1 LSRNTYVLLK
11 IQYIYK
17 KGFTVHSKPFFIA
30 EKQKTMILS
39 KHSNAEKELPLRGQG
54 GFFVTTT
61 SKRQLAD
68 TITPVGVF
76 LKLRGHFKNSVI
88 LESADYHGK
97 EHGYSHIAVDPVA
110 SIIIDNE
117 EVSQTFPDGST
128 ENYKFSN
135 RKEAIQALLNFANRF
150 EYNRQPS
157 DAPMANGLFGHISYD
172 AVEYFEDIEIQE
184 KNENTAIPSI
194 KYFVYRYVIA
204 INHFKDDMVI
214 YAHEYLGEN
223 NADGLEKIETL
234 LKMPHYATKPLK
246 ITGEEISNVTDDE
259 MRATINTCI
268 KHCLRGDVFQIVPS
282 RRYSRTYL
290 GDDFQIYR
298 ALRSINPSPYMFYFD
313 YEAYRIFGASPE
325 KQISIKS
332 ISPKSEID
340 LKNNSN
346 QIHQTPQS
354 GTDLKNNQVQ
364 AQKIAEIHPIAGTF
378 RRTGDDTKDAQ
389 LALDLLADPKET
401 AEHVM
406 LVDLARNDLSRSSD
420 QVQVETFKEVQFF
433 SHVIHLVS
441 KVVGK
446 MTAGVNPLQLVA
458 DTFPAGT
465 LSGAPKHNAM
475 TIINKLENTNRNIYG
490 GAIGYMDFVGNFN
503 HAIAI
508 RTFMSKNNTLYY
520 QAGMGIVAKSVVETE
535 MQEINLK
542 LGALRKALELAEE
555 I

>member
-1 LSRNTYVLLK
+1 MNATTHLKVDKVLPHRGDPTNRQGGITPLSGRPDESAEGL
-11 IQYIYK
+11 
-17 KGFTVHSKPFFIA
+17 FTVK
-30 EKQKTMILS
+30 
-39 KHSNAEKELPLRGQG
+39 
-54 GFFVTTT
+54 TT

-110 SIIIDNE
+110 SFMIDNDQ
-117 EVSQTFPDGST
+117 VSQTFPDGST
-128 ENYKFSN
+128 ENYTLEN
-135 RKEAIQALLNFANRF
+135 RKDAVQALLNFAKRF
-150 EYNRQPS
+150 DYQRQPD

-172 AVEYFEDIEIQE
+172 GVEYFEDIEIQE

-194 KYFVYRYVIA
+194 RYFVYRYVIA

-214 YAHEYLGEN
+214 YHHQYLDNEED
-223 NADGLEKIETL
+223 AGLEKLEFL
-234 LKMPHYATKPLK
+234 LNMPHYNTKPFK
-246 ITGEEISNVTDDE
+246 ITSEEQSNVMDDE

-282 RRYSRTYL
+282 RRYSRTYT

-298 ALRSINPSPYMFYFD
+298 ALRSVNPSPYMFYFD
-313 YEAYRIFGASPE
+313 YENYRVFGASPE
-325 KQISIKS
+325 KQISIK
-332 ISPKSEID
+332 
-340 LKNNSN
+340 N
-346 QIHQTPQS
+346 
-354 GTDLKNNQVQ
+354 G
-364 AQKIAEIHPIAGTF
+364 IAEIHPIAGTF

-406 LVDLARNDLSRSSD
+406 LVDLARNDLSRSADS
-420 QVQVETFKEVQFF
+420 VKVETFKEVQFF

-475 TIINKLENTNRNIYG
+475 TIINRLEKTNRNIYG
-490 GAIGYMDFVGNFN
+490 GAIGFMDFNGNFN

-508 RTFMSKNNTLYY
+508 RTFMSKNNSLYY

-542 LGALRKALELAEE
+542 LGALRKALEMAEN